1 MSKIGKASC
10 SPWWPWKSL
19 QLAAQQEPRS
29 CLGSLLCV
37 QPQSYPRAR
46 LNCWIK
52 HFHSPIQIFVTAVPR
67 TEVKHRC
74 HNCVNW
80 CVMGHSITAGK
91 GLGGHSLPS
100 LSQHR
105 FDSIKCVL
113 LLQTWHFKRFGQC
126 NLLPLLLGIYP
137 SSLRTHGQ
145 EMSHQTFP

>member
-52 HFHSPIQIFVTAVPR
+52 HSHSPIQIFVTAVPR

-113 LLQTWHFKRFGQC
+113 LLQTWNFKRFGQY

-137 SSLRTHGQ
+137 SSFRTH
-145 EMSHQTFP
+145 